1 MLKAIKQHKA
11 HLFLILC
18 VVALA
23 SCATQPVTTAFDP
36 PGFLMGIVHG
46 FCIFFT
52 LVGSIFMDVRIY
64 EFPNSGGLYDF
75 GYVIGAS
82 MFLGG
87 GGASAS

>member
-1 MLKAIKQHKA
+1 MLNAIKQHKA
-11 HLFLILC
+11 HLFLVGC

-23 SCATQPVTTAFDP
+23 SCATQPFPTAIDP

-52 LVGSIFMDVRIY
+52 LVGSFFMDVRIY
-64 EFPNSGGLYDF
+64 EFPNSGGFYDL
-75 GYVIGAS
+75 GYFIGAS